1 MLIQVDAKHHKSNK
15 NEIESRFLGAE
26 ELALLRLGRTLSNHR
41 QADAAEIEVPGDKVQ
56 NCRET
61 FPEMTSN
68 PLSKLERMGFT
79 SANSRPICGES
90 LSRIILHVMFFHQ
103 SQVVCAGPSHLLRKS
118 RLHSARLYT

>member
-26 ELALLRLGRTLSNHR
+26 ELALLRLGRTLSNHG
-41 QADAAEIEVPGDKVQ
+41 QADATEIEVPGDKVQ

-61 FPEMTSN
+61 FLPEMTSN

-90 LSRIILHVMFFHQ
+90 LSRVILHVMFFT
-103 SQVVCAGPSHLLRKS
+103 SLRSSALGPPT
-118 RLHSARLYT
+118 Y